1 MCLLCP
7 IVLCERR
14 EREVFGVLENE
25 ENENIETWVFFF
37 FFNGKGRVEFERVV
51 FGLNGS
57 QWVFS

>member
-25 ENENIETWVFFF
+25 ENENIETWVFFCLME
-37 FFNGKGRVEFERVV
+37 KA
-51 FGLNGS
+51 GLNLSILLLG
-57 QWVFS
+57 